1 MNSQSPQPPQRS
13 EVSAP
18 RINYRLPQ
26 VEQLLQLSI
35 LAPFIGLLSRPV
47 VTDIIRTELESIRRS
62 EDFKE
67 KGTQDIDVNLHIIK
81 RCERVTLQR
90 QLRVINATGIVL
102 HTNLGRSPLHTNV
115 WEAVSDVNT
124 GYTNLEITLE
134 NGKRGGR
141 NGLLPTLVRS
151 WLGAEN
157 VLLVNNNAASVYLVL
172 LELAK
177 GKEVIVS
184 RGEQVQ
190 IGGGFRIPDILML
203 SGCKLVEVGTTNVT
217 TADDYINA
225 ITEDTAL
232 VLMVHQSNFFISGF
246 TESPDIREVKR
257 RLPSHVSLVI
267 DQGSGMSNESFAP
280 DETQLES
287 YLDMGADLVCF
298 SGDKILGG
306 PQAGLIVGRDEL
318 IQRLGRN
325 PMMRAFR
332 CGRIILSLIEE
343 LLVRKLNQE
352 TSGQGIAERTLANL
366 SNIRQWCEGLA
377 QRWHHWVTF
386 VELSTQVGGGTIPAQ
401 TYPGCGLVL
410 NTPLKPQALLN
421 HLRLGSPAIL
431 GYLHNNQV
439 VLNLTTV
446 LEEDQA
452 AFVDR
457 LDTFFHQLD
466 RGNFS

>member
-1 MNSQSPQPPQRS
+1 MNSKSPQLS
-13 EVSAP
+13 EASTA

-26 VEQLLQLSI
+26 VEQLLQLTL
-35 LAPFIGLLSRPV
+35 LAPFISQLSRPV
-47 VTDIIRTELESIRRS
+47 VTDLIRAELASIRQS
-62 EDFKE
+62 ETFKTE
-67 KGTQDIDVNLHIIK
+67 GTQHIDVNQRIVQ
-81 RCERVTLQR
+81 RCERLMLQR
-90 QLRVINATGIVL
+90 QHRVINATGIAL
-102 HTNLGRSPLHTNV
+102 HTNLGRSPLHQEV
-115 WEAVSDVNT
+115 WDAISEVNT

-184 RGEQVQ
+184 RGEQIQ
-190 IGGGFRIPDILML
+190 IGGGFRIPDILAL

-225 ITEDTAL
+225 ITDDTAL
-232 VLMVHQSNFFISGF
+232 VLMVHQSNFFIGGF
-246 TESPDIREVKR
+246 TESPDIRDVKR
-257 RLPSHVSLVI
+257 RLPSHVNLVI
-267 DQGSGMSNESFAP
+267 DQGSGMSTESFAP
-280 DETQLES
+280 DETQLAT

-306 PQAGLIVGRDEL
+306 PQAGLIAGRDDL

-332 CGRIILSLIEE
+332 CGRIILSLMEE
-343 LLVRKLNQE
+343 LLVRKLNQD
-352 TSGQGIAERTLANL
+352 TAGQGIAERTLAHL
-366 SNIRQWCEGLA
+366 PQARQWCESLA
-377 QRWHHWVTF
+377 QRWPYWVAF
-386 VELSTQVGGGTIPAQ
+386 VALSTQVGGGTMPAQ

-410 NTPLKPQALLN
+410 NTPLKPQALLD
-421 HLRLGSPAIL
+421 HLRLGTPAIF

-446 LEEDQA
+446 LAADQA
-452 AFVDR
+452 AFVER
-457 LDTFFHQLD
+457 LDAFFQQLD
-466 RGNFS
+466 GGEHA

>member
-1 MNSQSPQPPQRS
+1 MNSKSPQLS
-13 EVSAP
+13 EASTA

-26 VEQLLQLSI
+26 VEQLLQLTL
-35 LAPFIGLLSRPV
+35 LAPFISQLSRPV
-47 VTDIIRTELESIRRS
+47 VTDLIRAELASIRQS
-62 EDFKE
+62 ETFKTE
-67 KGTQDIDVNLHIIK
+67 GTQHIDVNQRIVQ
-81 RCERVTLQR
+81 RCERLMLQR
-90 QLRVINATGIVL
+90 QHRVINATGIAL
-102 HTNLGRSPLHTNV
+102 HTNLGRSPLHQEV
-115 WEAVSDVNT
+115 WDAISEVNT

-184 RGEQVQ
+184 RGEQIQ
-190 IGGGFRIPDILML
+190 IGGGFRIPDILAL

-225 ITEDTAL
+225 ITDDTAL
-232 VLMVHQSNFFISGF
+232 VLMVHQSNFFIGGF
-246 TESPDIREVKR
+246 TESPDIRDVKR
-257 RLPSHVSLVI
+257 RLPSHVNLVI
-267 DQGSGMSNESFAP
+267 DQGSGMSTESFAP
-280 DETQLES
+280 DETQLAT

-306 PQAGLIVGRDEL
+306 PQAGLIAGRDDL

-332 CGRIILSLIEE
+332 CGRIILSLMEE
-343 LLVRKLNQE
+343 LLVRKLNQD
-352 TSGQGIAERTLANL
+352 TAGQGIAERTLAHL
-366 SNIRQWCEGLA
+366 PRARQWCESLA
-377 QRWHHWVTF
+377 QRWPHWVAF
-386 VELSTQVGGGTIPAQ
+386 VALSTQVGGGTMPAQ

-410 NTPLKPQALLN
+410 NTPLKPQALLD
-421 HLRLGSPAIL
+421 HLRLGTPAIF

-446 LEEDQA
+446 LEADQA
-452 AFVDR
+452 AFVER
-457 LDTFFHQLD
+457 LDAFFQQLD
-466 RGNFS
+466 SGEHA

>member
-1 MNSQSPQPPQRS
+1 MNSKSPQLS
-13 EVSAP
+13 EASTA

-26 VEQLLQLSI
+26 VEQLLQLTI
-35 LAPFIGLLSRPV
+35 LAPFISQLSRPV
-47 VTDIIRTELESIRRS
+47 VTDLIRAELASIRQS
-62 EDFKE
+62 KTFKTE
-67 KGTQDIDVNLHIIK
+67 GTQHINVNQRIVQC
-81 RCERVTLQR
+81 CERLMQQR
-90 QLRVINATGIVL
+90 QHRVINATGIAL
-102 HTNLGRSPLHTNV
+102 HTNLGRSPLHQEV
-115 WEAVSDVNT
+115 WDAISEVNT

-184 RGEQVQ
+184 RGEQIQ
-190 IGGGFRIPDILML
+190 IGGGFRIPDILAL

-217 TADDYINA
+217 TADDYIDA
-225 ITEDTAL
+225 ITDDTAL
-232 VLMVHQSNFFISGF
+232 VLMVHQSNFFIGGF
-246 TESPDIREVKR
+246 TESPDIRDVKR
-257 RLPSHVSLVI
+257 RLPSHVNLVI
-267 DQGSGMSNESFAP
+267 DQGSGMSTESFAP
-280 DETQLES
+280 DETQLAT

-306 PQAGLIVGRDEL
+306 PQAGLIAGRDDL

-332 CGRIILSLIEE
+332 CGRIILSLMEE
-343 LLVRKLNQE
+343 LLVRKLNQDRA
-352 TSGQGIAERTLANL
+352 GKGIAERTLAYL
-366 SNIRQWCEGLA
+366 PQARQWCELLA
-377 QRWHHWVTF
+377 QRWPHWVAF
-386 VELSTQVGGGTIPAQ
+386 VALPTQVGGGTMPAQ
-401 TYPGCGLVL
+401 TYPGGGLVL
-410 NTPLKPQALLN
+410 NTPLKPQALLD
-421 HLRLGSPAIL
+421 HLRLGTPAIF

-446 LEEDQA
+446 LEADQV
-452 AFVDR
+452 AFVER
-457 LDTFFHQLD
+457 LDAFFQQLD
-466 RGNFS
+466 SGEHA

>member
-1 MNSQSPQPPQRS
+1 MNSQSPQLS
-13 EVSAP
+13 EVSAS

-26 VEQLLQLSI
+26 VEQLLQLAI
-35 LAPFIGLLSRPV
+35 LAPFISQLSRPV
-47 VTDIIRTELESIRRS
+47 VTDIIRTELASIRQS
-62 EDFKE
+62 EAFKT
-67 KGTQDIDVNLHIIK
+67 KGAQHIDINLRIVQ
-81 RCERVTLQR
+81 RCERVSLQR
-90 QLRVINATGIVL
+90 QHRVINATGIAL
-102 HTNLGRSPLHTNV
+102 HTNLGRSPLHREV
-115 WEAVSDVNT
+115 WDAISDVNT

-141 NGLLPTLVRS
+141 NGLLTTLVRS
-151 WLGAEN
+151 WLGTEN
-157 VLLVNNNAASVYLVL
+157 VLLVNNNAASMYLVL

-184 RGEQVQ
+184 RGEQIQ
-190 IGGGFRIPDILML
+190 IGGGFRIPDILAL

-225 ITEDTAL
+225 ITEDTAM
-232 VLMVHQSNFFISGF
+232 VLMVHQSNFFIGGF

-257 RLPSHVSLVI
+257 RLPSHVNLVI
-267 DQGSGMSNESFAP
+267 DQGSGMSTERFSS
-280 DETQLES
+280 DETQLAT

-306 PQAGLIVGRDEL
+306 PQAGLIAGCDEL

-332 CGRIILSLIEE
+332 CGRIILSLMEE

-366 SNIRQWCEGLA
+366 PQARQWCETLA
-377 QRWHHWVTF
+377 QRWHHRVTF
-386 VELSTQVGGGTIPAQ
+386 VQLPTQVGGGAMPAQ
-401 TYPGCGLVL
+401 TYSGCGLVL
-410 NTPLKPQALLN
+410 NTPLKPQALLD
-421 HLRLGSPAIL
+421 HLRLGTPAIF

-446 LEEDQA
+446 LEADQA
-452 AFVDR
+452 AFVER
-457 LDTFFHQLD
+457 LDSFFQQLD
-466 RGNFS
+466 RGEHA